1 MYLRYVRSIAWST
14 IVSIGR
20 IMNGM
25 AARPMQVGNH
35 FRAIPGNWLRFDT
48 IPAPHV
54 IRLIT
59 KPGMITEA
67 NICQIKTSAAVLAA
81 ADILCPPSS

>member
-1 MYLRYVRSIAWST
+1 MAWST
-14 IVSIGR
+14 PVSIGF

-25 AARPMQVGNH
+25 AARPMHVGNH
-35 FRAIPGNWLRFDT
+35 FRAIPGNWLRLDNK
-48 IPAPHV
+48 PVPHV

-81 ADILCPPSS
+81 VDILCPPSSSAL